1 MADIGEQMI
10 TAVRSGNVDTLKTL
24 IMDGGDVN
32 YVDEDFHVST
42 LSYDVIYHKL
52 KL

>member
-32 YVDEDFHVST
+32 YVDKNVST